1 MPFTGA
7 KQLAEFTVID
17 VEVNRD
23 TMKSKVRN
31 LYLIEL
37 DNLLFS
43 IFNEDARI
51 LNLFIK
57 YFVEIIF

>member
-31 LYLIEL
+31 SYLIEL
-37 DNLLFS
+37 DNFLFS
-43 IFNEDARI
+43 TLHNEG
-51 LNLFIK
+51 
-57 YFVEIIF
+57 YF